1 MEEIIYQ
8 RQCKEG
14 GKQGSGADHSLAAD
28 FKTEFHR
35 QLRDLQQQQKRQLA
49 EKNPDCNA
57 ACDGDPC
64 TVSRFPET
72 KQGNMPLF
80 QSQNVIESQF
90 PLAPLHHK
98 AVGVEQQRSG
108 KKCHHNT
115 AQIHQTLEV
124 SGPPDGGDDLAVR
137 QVTEDIVH
145 GRGTAAGE
153 QVRPVV
159 PAVAQQIY
167 QGQPGEKAGFTHGN
181 RPPLPEWSGCRR
193 CGGTGASRLSAPR

>member
-159 PAVAQQIY
+159 PARCAADLPGPTGGKSRIY
-167 QGQPGEKAGFTHGN
+167 AWEPPPSARMVRVSEMRRN
-181 RPPLPEWSGCRR
+181 R
-193 CGGTGASRLSAPR
+193 ASRLSAPR